1 MYWQSKSIAPHY
13 LVKAIYQPRVL
24 AYSLA
29 ILICISQY
37 LSHSDHYHVQVVW
50 VTVTLLLIYPHFVF
64 YFCLLRFNTDVGA
77 RKSLLIDAVL
87 TGFLITW
94 CGFSPPV
101 MVYFLTSLSISS
113 LIIDRP
119 PRLFLNLGLSI
130 SAAMISGILFGI
142 FYNGHIFLFE
152 ISRLTSVVGLF
163 SIFVYVSIV
172 ARKGFQVTSKMG
184 LTNKQNTHQHE
195 KLSQLTVRLKQYI
208 SPQVY
213 DSIESGAV
221 PIKKTQRKRLTIFFS
236 DIEGFTWLMDS
247 HEEETVTKILNEYLD
262 AMAKIALNF
271 GGTIDKFMG
280 DGMMIFFGDPHSKGV
295 KIDALQCL
303 YMAIEMRR
311 ELDRLRK
318 VWAESGVYSDLHI
331 RIGIHTGYCAVG
343 NFGCSEKMDYTA
355 IGGAVNLASRLE
367 SKASRDDILIS
378 NSTHLLVG
386 NQIRCESQPPVR
398 LKGIRE
404 YVESY
409 RVVADKVAVDRPVIK
424 LAQHGL
430 LFEIDPAC
438 VDDETVNRSVERLLK
453 EYRAWAGKTQADSQV
468 TSTGVNGHE
477 STILS

>member
-1 MYWQSKSIAPHY
+1 
-13 LVKAIYQPRVL
+13 
-24 AYSLA
+24 
-29 ILICISQY
+29 
-37 LSHSDHYHVQVVW
+37 
-50 VTVTLLLIYPHFVF
+50 
-64 YFCLLRFNTDVGA
+64 
-77 RKSLLIDAVL
+77 
-87 TGFLITW
+87 
-94 CGFSPPV
+94 
-101 MVYFLTSLSISS
+101 
-113 LIIDRP
+113 
-119 PRLFLNLGLSI
+119 
-130 SAAMISGILFGI
+130 
-142 FYNGHIFLFE
+142 
-152 ISRLTSVVGLF
+152 
-163 SIFVYVSIV
+163 
-172 ARKGFQVTSKMG
+172 
-184 LTNKQNTHQHE
+184 
-195 KLSQLTVRLKQYI
+195 
-208 SPQVY
+208 
-213 DSIESGAV
+213 
-221 PIKKTQRKRLTIFFS
+221 
-236 DIEGFTWLMDS
+236 MDS

-468 TSTGVNGHE
+468 TSTGVNGRE